1 MDPKWHLRILS
12 ILGKNVYLHLYP
24 HQGKPKFS
32 STQNFQA
39 NEANRKRGNP
49 GEIKGFKSWEAARE
63 EGGEEVEAW
72 KMRRGRKGE
81 TGRRGGL

>member
-1 MDPKWHLRILS
+1 MARMS
-12 ILGKNVYLHLYP
+12 ICTFIPIKVN
-24 HQGKPKFS
+24 QS
-32 STQNFQA
+32 SLPTQNFQA

-63 EGGEEVEAW
+63 EEGEEVEDW
-72 KMRRGRKGE
+72 KMRRSRNGE

>member
-1 MDPKWHLRILS
+1 MARMS
-12 ILGKNVYLHLYP
+12 ICTFIPIKVNR
-24 HQGKPKFS
+24 S
-32 STQNFQA
+32 SLLTQNFQA

-63 EGGEEVEAW
+63 EEGEEVEEW
-72 KMRRGRKGE
+72 KMRRSRKGE